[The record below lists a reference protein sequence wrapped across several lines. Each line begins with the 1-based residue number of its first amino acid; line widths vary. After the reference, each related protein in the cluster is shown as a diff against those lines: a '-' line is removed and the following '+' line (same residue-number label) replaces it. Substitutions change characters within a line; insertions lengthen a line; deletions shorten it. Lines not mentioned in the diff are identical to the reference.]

1 MKPMKPGR
9 VAAAATVLVL
19 LVPACSSDSDVDFD
33 EEPTTTSQAEE
44 APTTTAARATTTTDA
59 STTTTAA
66 PTTSTVPDVAVAGPV
81 RAVVVGGTA
90 QITDGEIGPFLLEV
104 ELAGGGETVVVE
116 APGLA
121 EVGSVIEVER
131 TAGGDWVYVRF
142 VE

>member
-1 MKPMKPGR
+1 MKPGR
-9 VAAAATVLVL
+9 VAAAAAVLVL
-19 LVPACSSDSDVDFD
+19 LVPACSSDSDVDSD
-33 EEPTTTSQAEE
+33 EEPTTTSPAEE

-59 STTTTAA
+59 STTTTTAA